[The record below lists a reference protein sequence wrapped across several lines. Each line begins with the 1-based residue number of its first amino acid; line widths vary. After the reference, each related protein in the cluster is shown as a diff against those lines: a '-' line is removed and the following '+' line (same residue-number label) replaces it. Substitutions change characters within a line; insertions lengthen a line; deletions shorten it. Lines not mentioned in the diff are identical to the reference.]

1 MSKTENNIKN
11 TNDKVK
17 KGFFRR
23 LWEGWKKIAQ
33 IIGDFNARVIL
44 TIFYLIL
51 LCPFAIMLK
60 LFTDP
65 LEIKKKKHVGW
76 HIKEN
81 DTELT
86 ALEKATRQ
94 S

>member
-1 MSKTENNIKN
+1 MSKPEKN
-11 TNDKVK
+11 SSDDASAQKQ
-17 KGFFRR
+17 GFFRR

-44 TIFYLIL
+44 TLFYFIL
-51 LCPFAIMLK
+51 LCPFALMLK

-76 HIKEN
+76 HEKKE
-81 DTELT
+81 DGELT
-86 ALEKATRQ
+86 PLERAVKQ